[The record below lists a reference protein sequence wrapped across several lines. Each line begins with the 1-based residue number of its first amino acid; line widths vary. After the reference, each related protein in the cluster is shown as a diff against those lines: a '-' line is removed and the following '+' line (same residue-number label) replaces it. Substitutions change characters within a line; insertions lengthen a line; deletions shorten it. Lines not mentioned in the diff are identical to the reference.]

1 MFGGGGGR
9 GLGKGGEER
18 ERKEKKNKT
27 QQNITRFSNICQIEY
42 TGGEKNVYFKMEFDR
57 FTFTVIAE
65 NSPES
70 CASAASLP
78 ATLYFTGCS

>member
-1 MFGGGGGR
+1 MLEFGGGEGVGKRGG
-9 GLGKGGEER
+9 R
-18 ERKEKKNKT
+18 ERKERKKNKT